1 MNAKL
6 VLLLVATVATFH
18 FSYCEEKERILNR
31 VRRAPKKQ
39 VAVQQIM
46 LRCSWP
52 AQLACSDQSNCIL
65 QSQRCDGQYNCRDGS
80 DEANCAPA
88 QQVYAVKQQQAP
100 QVVMAPAPGAQPV
113 KAEQQLQPQ
122 TVMMV
127 APQPAALT
135 GFGQEI
141 GMAIQGHNDASFANV
156 NAEQCAQFCLESTT
170 FFCRSFDHSMD
181 GQCHLSSRNK
191 NMVKGEFQPF
201 AGWSYFERGLSGVSD
216 APADLPPAEG
226 APDEG
231 GLEPAPVM
239 AQHQQPQYVMMGA
252 SQQQQQ
258 KGKGQTQPY
267 SFASQQQQKGNG
279 QAQQYPFASQQQQK
293 GNGQAQQYPFAS
305 QQQQKGNGQTQQYPF
320 ASQQQQ
326 KGNGRTQQYSFT
338 SQQQQKGNGQTQ
350 QYSFASQQQQKGK
363 GQTQRGQTVY
373 MPRPPANQ
381 QQQKGKGQTQRG
393 QTVYMPRP
401 PANQQQQKGKGQTQR
416 GQYSFPVAN
425 QQQQKGKGQTQRG
438 QYSFAAANQ
447 QQQKGKGQTQR
458 GQYSFASANQQRQK
472 GKGQTQRGQYTFPVA
487 NQQQQKGNGQPQN
500 GQTVYLPRPPANQQ
514 QQKGKGQTQRG
525 QTVYMPRPPANQQQ
539 QKGNGQP
546 QNGQTVYMPRPSA
559 PMKAQPVVMPAPQNV
574 VVLPQ
579 VVNLICPQGFIRHD
593 RICYSFSGS
602 PVNYTTA
609 EGECSELGAS
619 LATINNENQHMFLS
633 EYLNVVNPGE
643 NHWIGLEDR
652 ATENQFMY
660 ADSTPLGKF
669 MKWAEGEPN
678 DQGKDEDCVEMFPN
692 GGGYFRWNDESCCR
706 DRHYICQAPPERRIT
721 CFCHNHS
728 TVCADDGVCADC
740 QHNTEGDQC
749 EKCKDGYEGF
759 ATQGTADSCRPAQ
772 QLVAVQVVQPKKPV
786 MTFRMPK

>member
-252 SQQQQQ
+252 
-258 KGKGQTQPY
+258 
-267 SFASQQQQKGNG
+267 
-279 QAQQYPFASQQQQK
+279 
-293 GNGQAQQYPFAS
+293 
-305 QQQQKGNGQTQQYPF
+305 
-320 ASQQQQ
+320 
-326 KGNGRTQQYSFT
+326 
-338 SQQQQKGNGQTQ
+338 
-350 QYSFASQQQQKGK
+350 
-363 GQTQRGQTVY
+363 
-373 MPRPPANQ
+373 
-381 QQQKGKGQTQRG
+381 
-393 QTVYMPRP
+393 
-401 PANQQQQKGKGQTQR
+401 
-416 GQYSFPVAN
+416 
-425 QQQQKGKGQTQRG
+425 
-438 QYSFAAANQ
+438 
-447 QQQKGKGQTQR
+447 
-458 GQYSFASANQQRQK
+458 
-472 GKGQTQRGQYTFPVA
+472 
-487 NQQQQKGNGQPQN
+487 
-500 GQTVYLPRPPANQQ
+500 
-514 QQKGKGQTQRG
+514 
-525 QTVYMPRPPANQQQ
+525 
-539 QKGNGQP
+539 
-546 QNGQTVYMPRPSA
+546 

>member
-252 SQQQQQ
+252 
-258 KGKGQTQPY
+258 
-267 SFASQQQQKGNG
+267 
-279 QAQQYPFASQQQQK
+279 
-293 GNGQAQQYPFAS
+293 
-305 QQQQKGNGQTQQYPF
+305 
-320 ASQQQQ
+320 
-326 KGNGRTQQYSFT
+326 
-338 SQQQQKGNGQTQ
+338 
-350 QYSFASQQQQKGK
+350 
-363 GQTQRGQTVY
+363 
-373 MPRPPANQ
+373 NQ

-525 QTVYMPRPPANQQQ
+525 QTVYLPRPPANQQQ